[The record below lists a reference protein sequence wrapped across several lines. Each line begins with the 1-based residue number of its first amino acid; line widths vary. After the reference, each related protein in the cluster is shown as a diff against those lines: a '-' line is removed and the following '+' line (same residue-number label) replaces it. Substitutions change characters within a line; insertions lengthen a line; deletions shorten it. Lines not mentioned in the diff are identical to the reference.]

1 MQLDLE
7 NTIDVEK
14 LKQKYTFNKII
25 YYNSCGSTF
34 LSLELNKNTF
44 ICGKNGL
51 GKTSKMNGVQ
61 ICILPHMT
69 FNNIE
74 KNFYF
79 QSSKNKSYKAEETYD
94 LYFPHKDSYIIS
106 EIENPDGV
114 FCQIIYQGNKELS
127 INRAFVPLAFKDI
140 YNWFWTLEDSN
151 GNTDSEGIGYPT
163 GISPKSLV
171 EKIKSVNG
179 YRIATNKKEASSI
192 LYHNINDSL
201 SDNTFS
207 ILSIPEEKQS
217 NVLDIFKLSTNASTI
232 DNNMIKKIIISI
244 IETGY
249 KNNSTDVLDVNISD
263 FVQEM
268 KQLEDERKNILLK
281 RSFEDKFQLLL
292 DEFDNIKS
300 LSNQLKE
307 VTYSFIG
314 SYKHHEKHLDEEITT
329 KTDNITKYNNII
341 KQKEI
346 ESKSIQ
352 EKLNKLKE
360 NKALLKGTIQSNQN
374 NLDKY
379 HNVLNTYHKD
389 LSTNNRDAVNKE
401 ISDLI
406 KERINKGEEIIK
418 EEESL
423 LSNEDDKNKAIL
435 KNNKEISYFE
445 EKLTK
450 FKNEK
455 EKHYSKNKN
464 YLLNDERLINSEILS
479 HVNNQFNFIPEIN
492 DKNVIDKINGFLS
505 LFSIENNKLFFCH
518 HFIKNIV
525 VEEKLSLEDIETGI
539 EESLIKIEQLKES
552 NNLLSSKL
560 TNNDIANIKS
570 KILKYKTT
578 INELKNQES
587 FINLYGT
594 ELFKNSILDKNKE
607 IDEVDNKINHMLKD
621 KENIDNENSKLINNK
636 SKLVNELHSVESLKY
651 KNEKNLNS
659 FNNFRNTYGYKIEL
673 NEVPEIEENFFSVN
687 VNESQ
692 VKEIENILISVKEHK
707 IKIKNNITDFIHS
720 KIIEDK
726 KELNADSDFN
736 INSVYKSMFADIQKI
751 YISLDEEEKSNTKRL
766 KDYANASI
774 GSIRSIK
781 SQIDNYKDTIASY
794 NKKLSEINLSSIME
808 MRLNI
813 KFEKRIESFIK
824 QMESFID
831 FENGQQIDCNNLSV
845 YLQAFI
851 NEMDI
856 KTTERSFRINANKM
870 ISSIDLEYFI
880 NNRWES
886 KDGSTGTSAITS
898 IMLLVLFI
906 REICGDYI
914 SLSIPINLDEIG
926 SIDDNNL
933 ENIISFVKSNNLTL
947 FSASPSAIE
956 SNFLFD
962 VQLFLS
968 KMMFSYNE
976 NKDRLLSPENNIVSH
991 YCDFYKGDIDVK

>member
-1 MQLDLE
+1 MQLNLE
-7 NTIDVEK
+7 NTIDIEK

-61 ICILPHMT
+61 ICLLPHMT

-106 EIENPDGV
+106 EIENPDGI

-127 INRAFVPLAFKDI
+127 INRAFVPLPFKDI
-140 YNWFWTLEDSN
+140 YNWFWTLEDKQ
-151 GNTDSEGIGYPT
+151 GNTDPEGIGYPT
-163 GISPKSLV
+163 GISPTSLV
-171 EKIKSVNG
+171 EKIKGVKG
-179 YRIATNKKEASSI
+179 YKIATNKKEASSI
-192 LYHNINDSL
+192 LYHNMNDNL
-201 SDNTFS
+201 SDNTFA

-217 NVLDIFKLSTNASTI
+217 NILDIFKLSTNASTI

-268 KQLEDERKNILLK
+268 KQLEDERRDILLK
-281 RSFEDKFQLLL
+281 RSFEDKFKSLSSH
-292 DEFDNIKS
+292 FDDIKS
-300 LSNQLKE
+300 LSNELKE
-307 VTYSFIG
+307 LTYSFIG
-314 SYKHHEKHLDEEITT
+314 SFKYHEKDLNNKIEEKNKNATQ
-329 KTDNITKYNNII
+329 YNDAI
-341 KQKEI
+341 KQKDDSCREI
-346 ESKSIQ
+346 DSNINTLNLKNASLGSTI
-352 EKLNKLKE
+352 KLNQE
-360 NKALLKGTIQSNQN
+360 NV
-374 NLDKY
+374 DKY
-379 HNVLNTYHKD
+379 NKVLALYHKD
-389 LSTNNRDAVNKE
+389 LSTNNRDIVNNE
-401 ISDLI
+401 ITDLI
-406 KERINKGEEIIK
+406 KERIEKGEELIK

-423 LSNEDDKNKAIL
+423 LSNEDDKNKSIS
-435 KNNKEISYFE
+435 KNNKEILDIKN
-445 EKLTK
+445 KLSK
-450 FKNEK
+450 LENEK
-455 EKHYSKNKN
+455 KKHHSENKH
-464 YLLNDERLINSEILS
+464 YLLNDERLVNADILPHINS
-479 HVNNQFNFIPEIN
+479 QFNFIPEIS
-492 DKNVIDKINGFLS
+492 DKNVIDKINNFLS
-505 LFSIENNKLFFCH
+505 LFNIENNKLFFCH
-518 HFIKNIV
+518 HFVKNV
-525 VEEKLSLEDIETGI
+525 TVEEKLSLEEIESGI
-539 EESLIKIEQLKES
+539 EEYSIKIEQLNES
-552 NNLLSSKL
+552 NDLLSSKL
-560 TNNDIANIKS
+560 TNEDIVNVKAKV
-570 KILKYKTT
+570 LKYKTT
-578 INELKNQES
+578 IKELKNQDS
-587 FINLYGT
+587 IINLYGS
-594 ELFKNSILDKNKE
+594 ELLQNSIYADKKAFQETEHKISTMLKNKE
-607 IDEVDNKINHMLKD
+607 
-621 KENIDNENSKLINNK
+621 NIANEKR
-636 SKLVNELHSVESLKY
+636 KLVENRNRLLGEISSLETFKT
-651 KNEKNLNS
+651 KNQENFNA
-659 FNNFRNTYGYKIEL
+659 FNNFRNSYGYKVDPVKIPML
-673 NEVPEIEENFFSVN
+673 EENFFSVN
-687 VNESQ
+687 VNENQ
-692 VKEIENILISVKEHK
+692 VKEIDHILSLVKNNK
-707 IKIKNNITDFIHS
+707 IKIKEHITDFINN

-726 KELNADSDFN
+726 KELNAESDFN
-736 INSVYKSMFADIQKI
+736 INSVYKDMFIDLQKI
-751 YISLDEEEKSNTKRL
+751 YYSLSDEEASNSKRL

-856 KTTERSFRINANKM
+856 KTTERSFKINANKM
-870 ISSIDLEYFI
+870 ISAIDLEYFI

-933 ENIISFVKSNNLTL
+933 ENIINFVKDNNLTL

-968 KMMFSYNE
+968 KMMFSYND
-976 NKDRLLSPENNIVSH
+976 NKERLLSPENNIVSH
-991 YCDFYKGDIDVK
+991 YCDFYKGDVDVK